1 MDQFRGLF
9 SKLDQNEDGFVSVA
23 ELQDEMRKHGIISAD
38 GKVQVTNILNSIYMH
53 RYYYFFKAAIER
65 AVFVSCRVSS
75 SLMTETKMACWIIKS
90 SSATWWTERGSG
102 KFTFM
107 TLIRIIVVSWKSYR
121 LVSDTFLKMND
132 TKGSM
137 WGLQSVFKICTS
149 CFFVL

>member
-53 RYYYFFKAAIER
+53 RYYYCFFFKPAIER

-90 SSATWWTERGSG
+90 SSAT
-102 KFTFM
+102 
-107 TLIRIIVVSWKSYR
+107 
-121 LVSDTFLKMND
+121 
-132 TKGSM
+132 
-137 WGLQSVFKICTS
+137 
-149 CFFVL
+149 